1 LKYGTKL
8 ILTNIIDPI
17 SKMENI
23 YNLLFYLAVIAAIAQ
38 MFFIFFFYIR
48 LLFYKPPS
56 VSTDF
61 FPPVSVVISAKNEH
75 RNLIHFLPT
84 ILQQDYPDFEVV
96 VVNDQSTDDTEF
108 FLKNLQQRHS
118 NLKVVN
124 IKNPINF
131 FKGKKFPLSI
141 GIKSASNE
149 HLLLTDADCK
159 PATNQWIRQMIQPYQ
174 NEETKI
180 VLGYGAYRE
189 KSGFLNLLIRFE
201 TLKTAMQ
208 YFSFALA
215 GMPYMGIGRNLS
227 YKKSLFYQQHGFQ
240 KHYTIESG
248 DDDLFVNNAAN
259 KHNTTVIISP
269 DSKTISLPKTTFTK
283 WIQQKKRHLTAGKHY
298 KGRDI
303 LLLTVNELSFFLL
316 ISLSIFLLINKQ
328 QIIIISSLL
337 FLRYVLYY
345 SALYRL
351 TRLVDERKLFLISP
365 LLETILAVILP
376 GMSFLSIFS
385 KRSKWK

>member
-1 LKYGTKL
+1 
-8 ILTNIIDPI
+8 
-17 SKMENI
+17 MENI